1 MISLGQLRV
10 IWMAMI
16 GGTASYTLVIFALV
30 SLGTIAVDA
39 LPAAVM
45 RVAGGLAILLMGG
58 ALFLRRALVARI
70 PSSADRKTRLTQYG
84 TATIVGLALMEGGGL
99 VVITLGLVSSSRT
112 WILAGGGAAVG
123 MMTLARPTT
132 EEAGI
137 EG

>member
-30 SLGTIAVDA
+30 SLGVISVDA
-39 LPAAVM
+39 LPAAV
-45 RVAGGLAILLMGG
+45 VDGAGGLAILIMGG

-70 PSSADRKTRLTQYG
+70 PSSADRDARITQYA
-84 TATIVGLALMEGGGL
+84 TATIVGMVLMESGGL
-99 VVITLGLVSSSRT
+99 IVITLGLVSSSPT

-123 MMTLARPTT
+123 MMALARPTA

>member
-30 SLGTIAVDA
+30 LLGAISVDA

-45 RVAGGLAILLMGG
+45 DGAGGLAILIMGG

-70 PSSADRKTRLTQYG
+70 PSSADREARITQYAA
-84 TATIVGLALMEGGGL
+84 ATI
-99 VVITLGLVSSSRT
+99 LGMGSWRAEV
-112 WILAGGGAAVG
+112 
-123 MMTLARPTT
+123 
-132 EEAGI
+132 
-137 EG
+137 

>member
-1 MISLGQLRV
+1 MINLGQLRV

-30 SLGTIAVDA
+30 SLGAISVDA

-45 RVAGGLAILLMGG
+45 DGAGGLAILIMGG

-70 PSSADRKTRLTQYG
+70 PSSADREARITQYA
-84 TATIVGLALMEGGGL
+84 TATIVGMESGGL
-99 VVITLGLVSSSRT
+99 IVITLGLVSSSPT

-123 MMTLARPTT
+123 MMALARPTA

>member
-1 MISLGQLRV
+1 
-10 IWMAMI
+10 MI

-30 SLGTIAVDA
+30 SLGVVSVDA

-45 RVAGGLAILLMGG
+45 DGAGGLAILIMGG

-70 PSSADRKTRLTQYG
+70 PSSADREARITQYA
-84 TATIVGLALMEGGGL
+84 TATIVGMVLMESGGL
-99 VVITLGLVSSSRT
+99 IVITLGLVSSSPT

-123 MMTLARPTT
+123 MMALARPTAK
-132 EEAGI
+132 EAGI